1 MYYVDLSWT
10 VLLVLAGGEVR
21 LHKKQTIPYSIFFAS
36 GMSTPR
42 IYRCHAFSRDIKSP
56 QPIHINILNQ
66 TIHPKSNQI
75 KSNTNP
81 FQIAQNQA
89 SDPYPPSHLQIP
101 SPSPPSTPKHRSPHH
116 TLTNTNPSPHP
127 HRTQTST

>member
-36 GMSTPR
+36 SMSTPR

-56 QPIHINILNQ
+56 NQ
-66 TIHPKSNQI
+66 
-75 KSNTNP
+75 
-81 FQIAQNQA
+81 
-89 SDPYPPSHLQIP
+89 Y
-101 SPSPPSTPKHRSPHH
+101 
-116 TLTNTNPSPHP
+116 
-127 HRTQTST
+127 TSTSVQMRKWQHVGKERCESQVNSNMKDSISEHND